1 MLTFVIHQLFVF
13 LLSIKVPVLQNGK
26 MSSLLFNR
34 LSQDDLV
41 MDEKH
46 ILDLLQK
53 YKSAPDSSRPD
64 IFTDLVHSL
73 RKFSHPQLN
82 NLFYNQIKDNELQN
96 LVLDALPLLK
106 TDAGITLMKDLV
118 DSKKLPGTILDI
130 WFSTLPYYHNPTRS
144 MLVTAAVSKKTFF
157 SANMTW
163 LWVVTNFSHNII
175 FISFFNLDYFNISL
189 FFLRFL
195 FLDGGIFFFFRIHN

>member
-1 MLTFVIHQLFVF
+1 
-13 LLSIKVPVLQNGK
+13 

-34 LSQDDLV
+34 LNKDDMV

-46 ILDLLQK
+46 VLDLLQK

-64 IFTDLVHSL
+64 IFTDLVHSF

-106 TDAGITLMKDLV
+106 TDAGITLMKD
-118 DSKKLPGTILDI
+118 KKSPIGSVCIAYERLTGSPN
-130 WFSTLPYYHNPTRS
+130 NPLNS
-144 MLVTAAVSKKTFF
+144 
-157 SANMTW
+157 N
-163 LWVVTNFSHNII
+163 H
-175 FISFFNLDYFNISL
+175 
-189 FFLRFL
+189 
-195 FLDGGIFFFFRIHN
+195 

>member
-1 MLTFVIHQLFVF
+1 MT
-13 LLSIKVPVLQNGK
+13 
-26 MSSLLFNR
+26 
-34 LSQDDLV
+34 QDDLV
-41 MDEKH
+41 IGEKH
-46 ILDLLQK
+46 VLDLLQK

-118 DSKKLPGTILDI
+118 DSKTLPGTILDI

-144 MLVTAAVSKKTFF
+144 MLVTAAVSKMPFF
-157 SANMTW
+157 SSDLIYYAIANGGLFFT
-163 LWVVTNFSHNII
+163 LYLFSFIGLFPYFTFLLFYIFSSSPNFSV
-175 FISFFNLDYFNISL
+175 YF
-189 FFLRFL
+189 
-195 FLDGGIFFFFRIHN
+195 

>member
-1 MLTFVIHQLFVF
+1 M
-13 LLSIKVPVLQNGK
+13 
-26 MSSLLFNR
+26 
-34 LSQDDLV
+34 V

-46 ILDLLQK
+46 VLDLLQK

-64 IFTDLVHSL
+64 IFTDLVHSF

-118 DSKKLPGTILDI
+118 DSKTLPGTILDI

-144 MLVTAAVSKKTFF
+144 MLVTAAVSK
-157 SANMTW
+157 MP
-163 LWVVTNFSHNII
+163 
-175 FISFFNLDYFNISL
+175 
-189 FFLRFL
+189 
-195 FLDGGIFFFFRIHN
+195 IFFFRFDILCYCQWGTVFHSVSIFFYWIISIFHFFSYFTYFRLLQIFRFIS

>member
-1 MLTFVIHQLFVF
+1 
-13 LLSIKVPVLQNGK
+13 

-34 LSQDDLV
+34 LTQDDLV
-41 MDEKH
+41 IGEKH
-46 ILDLLQK
+46 VLDLLQK

-106 TDAGITLMKDLV
+106 TDAGITLMKDLI
-118 DSKKLPGTILDI
+118 DSKKLPGDILDI

-144 MLVTAAVSKKTFF
+144 MLVTAAVSKNLVID
-157 SANMTW
+157 A
-163 LWVVTNFSHNII
+163 NII
-175 FISFFNLDYFNISL
+175 HSTSNLILSIIDEFFPIKIIFFNCFKKC
-189 FFLRFL
+189 
-195 FLDGGIFFFFRIHN
+195 

>member
-1 MLTFVIHQLFVF
+1 M
-13 LLSIKVPVLQNGK
+13 
-26 MSSLLFNR
+26 
-34 LSQDDLV
+34 V

-46 ILDLLQK
+46 VLDLLQK
-53 YKSAPDSSRPD
+53 YKSTPDSSRPD

-106 TDAGITLMKDLV
+106 TDAGITLMKDLI
-118 DSKKLPGTILDI
+118 DSKKLPGDILDI

-144 MLVTAAVSKKTFF
+144 MLVTAAVSKNLVFFQYKYSSLRVCFRIDANIIHSTSNLILSIIDEFFPIKIIFFICFIKKNAETRKQEILITFSIIYIVLDISFMFFFTFF
-157 SANMTW
+157 SQ
-163 LWVVTNFSHNII
+163 
-175 FISFFNLDYFNISL
+175 
-189 FFLRFL
+189 
-195 FLDGGIFFFFRIHN
+195 

>member
-1 MLTFVIHQLFVF
+1 M
-13 LLSIKVPVLQNGK
+13 
-26 MSSLLFNR
+26 
-34 LSQDDLV
+34 V

-46 ILDLLQK
+46 VLDLLQK

-106 TDAGITLMKDLV
+106 TDAGITLMKDLI
-118 DSKKLPGTILDI
+118 DSKKLPGDILDI

-144 MLVTAAVSKKTFF
+144 MLVTAAVSK
-157 SANMTW
+157 
-163 LWVVTNFSHNII
+163 
-175 FISFFNLDYFNISL
+175 NLVFFNISILLCESASVLMQIL
-189 FFLRFL
+189 FIQHQIWFWVSSMN
-195 FLDGGIFFFFRIHN
+195 FFRSK